1 MQHTGYLRLQ
11 TFEALQPEPFM
22 VAKVDDL
29 LLKREQFA
37 LDTRKSKRHEI
48 LTKKRLL
55 QGHIH

>member
-1 MQHTGYLRLQ
+1 MQYTRYLKLQ
-11 TFEALQPEPFM
+11 TFEAPQPEPFM
-22 VAKVDDL
+22 VAKVDDP

-37 LDTRKSKRHEI
+37 LDTRKSKRHYI